1 MQQQETIAE
10 VISDLVRINNDRME
24 GYQQSMDATDD
35 MDLKALFQRMID
47 DSRRYASQLYDEL
60 VALGEQRR
68 FGTTAAGKLYRT
80 WMEIK
85 TAFTGHDRHAILSF
99 CEYGE
104 DAAQRAYSA
113 ALRSDTP
120 MSYRLRELIAD
131 QQKSLRNDHDIIKT
145 YRDVQRIVY

>member
-1 MQQQETIAE
+1 MQQQEILAE
-10 VISDLVRINNDRME
+10 VLSDLVKINNDRVE
-24 GYQQSMDATDD
+24 GYEQSIEATDD
-35 MDLKALFQRMID
+35 VDLKALFQRMID

-80 WMEIK
+80 WMDIK

-104 DAAQRAYSA
+104 DAAQRAYST
-113 ALRSDTP
+113 ALRSDIAMP
-120 MSYRLRELIAD
+120 YRIRELIAN
-131 QQKSLRNDHDIIKT
+131 QQKALRNDHDIIKT